1 MCCMFSIPLALSSIE
16 TMIPF
21 YLLPIQ
27 GLQRLLRRRRPILLR
42 EQRRFLFLLLFS
54 VYVSDTTLGTA
65 LF

>member
-27 GLQRLLRRRRPILLR
+27 VLQRLLRRRRPILLR